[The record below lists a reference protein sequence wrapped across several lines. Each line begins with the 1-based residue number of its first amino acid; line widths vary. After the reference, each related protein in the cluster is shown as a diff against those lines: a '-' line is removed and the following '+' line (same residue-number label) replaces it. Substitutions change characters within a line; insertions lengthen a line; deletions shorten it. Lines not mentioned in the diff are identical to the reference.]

1 MHRRGRNHAK
11 PQHQWTEY
19 VRRGGA
25 RYAATLGHPR
35 TIADDRHQIR
45 LRRRPVPR
53 LHGSRQR
60 RSGAILP
67 DRDQRRRRQEDYH
80 HRRPQRQ
87 GRSSLA
93 EGLDRRAGAA
103 MRLLPVRPDHAG
115 SGTAFQEPEA
125 DQGRSGGAYGRQ
137 SLPLHDLFA
146 HPEGD
151 HARRVRNAYRLQR
164 GNRAEGNMNRH
175 VKITAPGPADL
186 SRRSFMVG
194 SAAAGLALGYS
205 IVPGML
211 GADQALAATSNFD
224 PSVWYSIAPDGMRT
238 GTRRKADMGEPLAST
253 MAQIISEE
261 LGSSWKDMR
270 VQLASNDP
278 KFNDPVLGAQI
289 TGGSWSTMMNFDAM
303 SRAGAAGRMAWTEA
317 AAATMG
323 VPASELIVRDSVISH
338 PKSKK
343 SMTFADVV
351 KSGKATKTFTPDEL
365 KAIKLKTPDQYTMI
379 GVSVPQLDIPSKT
392 NGTAKYGIDVMLPG
406 MVYGKV
412 VTPPVRY
419 GAIVKAVD
427 DSEAKKVPGFI
438 KAVTLDDKTGTT
450 TGWVVAV
457 ANTYANARKAA
468 DALKVTYDGG
478 PNAKLSSESLFAEA
492 KRLQALDDSGQ
503 FFVKDGDTAAAFGT
517 AAKTMEAEYTTN
529 INIHAP
535 MEPMN
540 ATAQLQGDIW
550 HIYSGNQFA
559 TRSGAIAAGA
569 AGVDPKFVVMH
580 QMWLGGGF
588 GRRLGADLMVPA
600 VQAAK
605 AGGKPVKVIFSRE
618 DDMTM
623 DFSRP
628 LTFQKIKA
636 GLDADGKLIAMNH
649 DVVSAW
655 PTKRWGIPDFLSPS
669 ADKKGGLD
677 AFTVNGADFFYS
689 VPNHNVRAILN
700 EMAHNAT
707 PSGQLRSVAPGWT
720 FWAVESMV
728 DEIAHAVGKDP
739 AQYRIDMLDGK
750 GANAGGAQRLRNTL
764 LAAMGLSGYGTR
776 QLPKGEGMGVAC
788 VSSQERATA
797 SWTACVA
804 HVAVAPSGEVKVK
817 KLTVA
822 TDVGTQVHPDNI
834 RAQVEGAALWG
845 LSLAMYEKATPKD
858 GGIEQ
863 TNFDT
868 YTPLRMSQVP
878 EVAITVIANGEKP
891 TGVGEPAVTVVAPA
905 IGNAIFNACGARVRS
920 LPITAEAVKGAMK
933 A

>member
-1 MHRRGRNHAK
+1 MNTHVNITR
-11 PQHQWTEY
+11 
-19 VRRGGA
+19 
-25 RYAATLGHPR
+25 
-35 TIADDRHQIR
+35 
-45 LRRRPVPR
+45 
-53 LHGSRQR
+53 
-60 RSGAILP
+60 
-67 DRDQRRRRQEDYH
+67 
-80 HRRPQRQ
+80 
-87 GRSSLA
+87 
-93 EGLDRRAGAA
+93 GAA
-103 MRLLPVRPDHAG
+103 DR
-115 SGTAFQEPEA
+115 E
-125 DQGRSGGAYGRQ
+125 
-137 SLPLHDLFA
+137 
-146 HPEGD
+146 
-151 HARRVRNAYRLQR
+151 
-164 GNRAEGNMNRH
+164 
-175 VKITAPGPADL
+175 PADL
-186 SRRSFMVG
+186 SRRSFLVG
-194 SAAAGLALGYS
+194 TAAAGLALGYS
-205 IVPGML
+205 AVPGLL
-211 GADQALAATSNFD
+211 GADQALAASGGFE
-224 PSVWYSIAPDGMRT
+224 PSVWYSIAPDGLVT
-238 GTRRKADMGEPLAST
+238 VTCGKADMGQHIAST
-253 MAQIISEE
+253 MAQIIAEE
-261 LGSSWKDMR
+261 LGSNWRDMR

-303 SRAGAAGRMAWTEA
+303 SRAGAAGRIALTEA
-317 AAATMG
+317 AAASMG
-323 VPASELIVRDSVISH
+323 VPAGELVVHDSVIAH

-343 SMTFADVV
+343 SMTFAEVV
-351 KSGKATKTFTPDEL
+351 KSGKATKSFTPDEL

-392 NGTAKYGIDVMLPG
+392 NGSAKYGIDIMLPG
-406 MVYGKV
+406 MVYGKL
-412 VTPPVRY
+412 VTPPVRF
-419 GAIVKAVD
+419 GATVKSVD

-457 ANTYANARKAA
+457 ANTYANARRAA
-468 DALKVTYDGG
+468 DALKISYDGG
-478 PNAKLSSESLFAEA
+478 PNAKLSSESLLTEA
-492 KRLQALDDSGQ
+492 RRLQKLDDSGE

-517 AAKTMEAEYTTN
+517 AAKLMEAEYTTN

-535 MEPMN
+535 LEPMN

-550 HIYSGNQFA
+550 HLYSGNQFA

-588 GRRLGADLMVPA
+588 GRRLDADMMVPA

-605 AGGKPVKVIFSRE
+605 AVGKPVKVIYSRE
-618 DDMTM
+618 NDMTM

-628 LTFQKIKA
+628 LTLQKIKA
-636 GLDADGKLIAMNH
+636 GLDGDGKLVALNH

-655 PTKRWGIPDFLSPS
+655 PTKRWGIPDFLTPS
-669 ADKKGGLD
+669 VDKKGALD
-677 AFTVNGADFFYS
+677 GFAVNGADFFYT

-750 GANAGGAQRLRNTL
+750 GKNDGGAQRLRNTL
-764 LAAMGLSGYGTR
+764 LAAMGLAGYGTR
-776 QLPKGEGMGVAC
+776 QLPKGEGMGLAC
-788 VSSQERATA
+788 VSSQERKTA

-804 HVAVAPSGEVKVK
+804 HVAVSDSGEVKVK

-845 LSLAMYEKATPKD
+845 LSLALYEKATLKD

-863 TNFDT
+863 TNFDS
-868 YTPLRMSQVP
+868 YTPLRMSQMP
-878 EVAITVIANGEKP
+878 EVAVNVIANGEHA
-891 TGVGEPAVTVVAPA
+891 TGVGEPAVTVIAPA
-905 IGNAIFNACGARVRS
+905 LGNAIFNACGARVRG

>member
-1 MHRRGRNHAK
+1 
-11 PQHQWTEY
+11 
-19 VRRGGA
+19 
-25 RYAATLGHPR
+25 
-35 TIADDRHQIR
+35 
-45 LRRRPVPR
+45 
-53 LHGSRQR
+53 
-60 RSGAILP
+60 
-67 DRDQRRRRQEDYH
+67 
-80 HRRPQRQ
+80 
-87 GRSSLA
+87 
-93 EGLDRRAGAA
+93 
-103 MRLLPVRPDHAG
+103 
-115 SGTAFQEPEA
+115 
-125 DQGRSGGAYGRQ
+125 
-137 SLPLHDLFA
+137 
-146 HPEGD
+146 
-151 HARRVRNAYRLQR
+151 
-164 GNRAEGNMNRH
+164 MNRH
-175 VKITAPGPADL
+175 VKMSDVHTTDL
-186 SRRSFMVG
+186 SRRSFLVG
-194 SAAAGLALGYS
+194 TAAAGLALGYS
-205 IVPGML
+205 GVP
-211 GADQALAATSNFD
+211 DSALAAAPANFD
-224 PSVWYSIAPDGMRT
+224 ASVWYSIAPDGIVT
-238 GTRRKADMGEPLAST
+238 VTCGKADMGQHIAST
-253 MAQIISEE
+253 MAQIICEE
-261 LGSSWKDMR
+261 LGASWKDMR

-303 SRAGAAGRMAWTEA
+303 SRAGAAGRIALTEA
-317 AAATMG
+317 AAASMG
-323 VPASELIVRDSVISH
+323 VPASELVVRDSMISH

-343 SMTFADVV
+343 QMSFADIV

-392 NGTAKYGIDVMLPG
+392 NGAAKYGIDVMLPG
-406 MVYGKV
+406 MAYGAV

-419 GAIVKAVD
+419 GATVKSVD
-427 DSEAKKVPGFI
+427 DSDAKKVKGFI
-438 KAVTLDDKTGTT
+438 KAVTLDDKTATT

-457 ANTYANARKAA
+457 ADTYANAKKAA
-468 DALKVTYDGG
+468 GALKIAYDGG
-478 PNAKLSSESLFAEA
+478 PNAKLSSESLLTEA
-492 KRLQALDDSGQ
+492 KRLQALDDSGL
-503 FFVKDGDTAAAFGT
+503 FFVKDGDTKAAFGT
-517 AAKTMEAEYTTN
+517 AAKLMEAEYTTN

-540 ATAQLQGDIW
+540 ATAEFKGDIL

-569 AGVDPKFVVMH
+569 AGIDPKFVVMH

-588 GRRLGADLMVPA
+588 GRRLDADMMVPA

-605 AGGKPVKVIFSRE
+605 AVGKPVKVIYSRE
-618 DDMTM
+618 NDMTM

-636 GLDADGKLIAMNH
+636 GLDGDGKLIALNH

-655 PTKRWGIPDFLSPS
+655 PTKRWGIPDFLTPS
-669 ADKKGGLD
+669 VDKKGGLD
-677 AFTVNGADFFYS
+677 GFTVNGADFFYT

-728 DEIAHAVGKDP
+728 DELAHAVGRDP

-764 LAAMGLSGYGTR
+764 LAAMGMAGYGTK

-788 VSSQERATA
+788 VSSQERASA

-804 HVAVAPSGEVKVK
+804 HVAVSSSGEVKVK
-817 KLTVA
+817 KLTIA

-845 LSLAMYEKATPKD
+845 MSLAMFEKATLKD

-868 YTPLRMSQVP
+868 YAPMRMSQIP
-878 EVAITVIANGEKP
+878 EVAVNVIANGEHA

-905 IGNAIFNACGARVRS
+905 ISNAVFNAVGARVRS
-920 LPITAEAVKGAMK
+920 LPITAEAVKAAMK

>member
-1 MHRRGRNHAK
+1 
-11 PQHQWTEY
+11 
-19 VRRGGA
+19 
-25 RYAATLGHPR
+25 
-35 TIADDRHQIR
+35 
-45 LRRRPVPR
+45 
-53 LHGSRQR
+53 
-60 RSGAILP
+60 
-67 DRDQRRRRQEDYH
+67 
-80 HRRPQRQ
+80 
-87 GRSSLA
+87 
-93 EGLDRRAGAA
+93 
-103 MRLLPVRPDHAG
+103 
-115 SGTAFQEPEA
+115 
-125 DQGRSGGAYGRQ
+125 
-137 SLPLHDLFA
+137 
-146 HPEGD
+146 
-151 HARRVRNAYRLQR
+151 
-164 GNRAEGNMNRH
+164 MNTH
-175 VKITAPGPADL
+175 VKITKDSEPADL
-186 SRRSFMVG
+186 SRRSFLVG

-205 IVPGML
+205 AVPGLL
-211 GADQALAATSNFD
+211 GEDQALAAAASFD
-224 PSVWYSIAPDGMRT
+224 PSVWYSIAPDGIVT
-238 GTRRKADMGEPLAST
+238 VTCGKADMGQHIAST
-253 MAQIISEE
+253 MAQIIAEE
-261 LGSSWKDMR
+261 LGSNWKDMR

-289 TGGSWSTMMNFDAM
+289 TGGSWSTMMNFDVM
-303 SRAGAAGRMAWTEA
+303 SRAGAAGRIALTEA
-317 AAATMG
+317 ASAAMG
-323 VPASELIVRDSVISH
+323 VPAGELVVRDSVISH

-343 SMTFADVV
+343 SMTFADIV

-365 KAIKLKTPDQYTMI
+365 KAIKLKMPDQYTMI

-406 MVYGKV
+406 MVYGKIV
-412 VTPPVRY
+412 MPPVRY
-419 GAIVKAVD
+419 GATVKSVD
-427 DSEAKKVPGFI
+427 DSAAKKVPGFI
-438 KAVTLDDKTGTT
+438 KAVTLDDQTGTT

-457 ANTYANARKAA
+457 ANTYANAKKAA
-468 DALKVTYDGG
+468 DALKVTYDRG
-478 PNAKLSSESLFAEA
+478 PNANLSSESLLNEA
-492 KRLQALDDSGQ
+492 KRLQGLDDSGL
-503 FFVKDGDTAAAFGT
+503 FFVKDGDTTAAFGT
-517 AAKTMEAEYTTN
+517 ATKVMEAEYTTN

-535 MEPMN
+535 LEPMN

-588 GRRLGADLMVPA
+588 GRRLDADMMVPA

-605 AGGKPVKVIFSRE
+605 AVGKPVKVIYSRE

-669 ADKKGGLD
+669 VDKKGALD

-728 DEIAHAVGKDP
+728 DELAHAAGKDP
-739 AQYRIDMLDGK
+739 AQFRIDMLDGK

-764 LAAMGLSGYGTR
+764 LAAMGMAGYGTK

-804 HVAVAPSGEVKVK
+804 HVAVAPSGEVKVR

-845 LSLAMYEKATPKD
+845 LSLAMYEKATLKD

-868 YTPLRMSQVP
+868 YTPLRMSQTP
-878 EVAITVIANGEKP
+878 EVAISVIANGENA

-905 IGNAIFNACGARVRS
+905 LANAIFNACGARVRS
-920 LPITAEAVKGAMK
+920 LPITAEAVKANMK